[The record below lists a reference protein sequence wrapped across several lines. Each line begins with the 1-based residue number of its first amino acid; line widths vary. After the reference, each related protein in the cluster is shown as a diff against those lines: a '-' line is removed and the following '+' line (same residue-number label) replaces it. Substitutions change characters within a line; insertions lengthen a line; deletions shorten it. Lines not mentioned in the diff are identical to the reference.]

1 VGGAGWI
8 AWGSAGELAGTE
20 VKGRE
25 ERMAVVGSGLA
36 VGAGLAMGWAVQQPW
51 VVETV
56 KGLVGV

>member
-1 VGGAGWI
+1 MRGRL
-8 AWGSAGELAGTE
+8 ERRD
-20 VKGRE
+20 RE